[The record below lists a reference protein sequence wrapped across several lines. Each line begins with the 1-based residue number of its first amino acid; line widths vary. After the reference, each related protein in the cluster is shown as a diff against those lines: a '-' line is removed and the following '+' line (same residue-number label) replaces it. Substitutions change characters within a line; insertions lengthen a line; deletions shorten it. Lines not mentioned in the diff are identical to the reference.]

1 MRFDLNVISPLLLS
15 CWGFSF
21 ALGCRVFLGGGIQ
34 HSPVDGCSA
43 ASCDFDILTG
53 EDERMSFYSAILE
66 GKNFAVFI
74 CVCMCVLILGLF
86 TLWSIFFFFPSEND
100 GRISLAG
107 GISPMSVAL
116 WLGLANYSYRLAT
129 ERLRRENLDYF
140 SLLLSASGS
149 FSRNSYIS
157 TIDSSPTGNIHLNTR
172 LLVIQGSRPK

>member
-1 MRFDLNVISPLLLS
+1 
-15 CWGFSF
+15 
-21 ALGCRVFLGGGIQ
+21 
-34 HSPVDGCSA
+34 
-43 ASCDFDILTG
+43 
-53 EDERMSFYSAILE
+53 
-66 GKNFAVFI
+66 
-74 CVCMCVLILGLF
+74 
-86 TLWSIFFFFPSEND
+86 
-100 GRISLAG
+100 
-107 GISPMSVAL
+107 MSVAL